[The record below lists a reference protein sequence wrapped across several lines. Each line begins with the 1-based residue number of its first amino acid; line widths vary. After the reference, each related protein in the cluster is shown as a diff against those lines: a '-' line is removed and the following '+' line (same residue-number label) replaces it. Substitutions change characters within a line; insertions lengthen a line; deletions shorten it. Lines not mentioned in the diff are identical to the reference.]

1 MWPTRLFVSRPALVF
16 VALAL
21 IAVAGAIALT
31 TIVQQQFPNIDFP
44 TISVRA
50 SYPGGST
57 TQIRDSIV
65 RPIEDAIAGAP
76 DLDHINTT
84 VQQGQATISA
94 VFSLTSNK
102 TTDLVQVQR
111 RLLVAQSQLPSD
123 MPAPTAGT
131 FDPAQATIVTL
142 GVSSRSLLPGALSA
156 IVTNNIVPDL
166 EQVDGISNVN
176 VGGSVTPAIE
186 VAVNPNTLTSSGLT
200 LNDIVSTISLNNL
213 REPGGIAYLP
223 NRETTIDVRG
233 DVRNAQTVA
242 NLPVFGASP
251 FTSTFGNASYNE
263 PAIPGAPG
271 APVSSSSSQGGAG
284 PAAALPTPAAQ
295 ANNASAT
302 TSAAVPA
309 SASAAPLANASPA
322 AAPFSSAAPTPG
334 TAETFATPTPL
345 ATPSP
350 AATFNPAVA
359 SAIAQTTATAAPSAA
374 PASQQSASVPATSSG
389 GGGYGG
395 PSLSSVNPWQAA
407 ARVIRVGDIASVTD
421 SYEPQRQYSYVGTV
435 PTISLS
441 VQKSTGASE
450 VTAAQNVMKALPGIE
465 GALPALDFRVLNDQ
479 ASYTKQQIWGVFH
492 TLIEAIAITAI
503 VMLFFLR
510 SWRNS
515 IVVLIAIPASLCV
528 TLAAMKAVNFTID
541 TVSLLA
547 MTLIIGILVD
557 DSIVV
562 LENIERHYDNGEAPR
577 EAAIKGRTQIGPAAV
592 VITLVDV
599 VVFLPIAFLPG
610 TVGKF
615 LSEFALVV
623 VVATLTSLCIS
634 FTITPALAGNWS
646 LLSNWKAPKPI
657 ERFAEGFEN
666 LRQWYSHRALPWAL
680 ERPVAIVVV
689 SAVAVV
695 LSISLVPLGAVGF
708 EFIPSVDRGEIFVQ
722 ATYPTGTPLTT
733 VNAAIGQMAA
743 RFGKLP
749 DVASQTALAGGTQS
763 NFGGLLVQGSVGQ
776 IHIFLKPD
784 RKKPTSYWAPVLGRI
799 AGEVAPGAR
808 VVAIPATG
816 TGGGNAQPIDYLVTS
831 TGDSPEVYGAKVAQV
846 LRETPGTA
854 NVNSSAQQLAPQ
866 VDIEFDRDRAR
877 VLGVNIGQAA
887 AAIRAAFGG
896 TLATQFNTARG
907 TKYVQVLYPRAFQ
920 TSLGTVAEIPIRSLG
935 GSLVH
940 IGDVAHFVEDP
951 SEPLLTR
958 VNRETVV
965 HVQSNLAA
973 GATQSIVQK
982 AFQKRLAALHLPS
995 SVSVKANVGGQQ
1007 QNLSDTV
1014 RGMGSALVL
1023 SLLLVYLLMVALY
1036 DSYRLPFIIMF
1047 AVPVA
1052 AVGALTSLAITHQA
1066 LNLFS
1071 LIGTVLLVGLASK
1084 NGILL
1089 VDFAHHMVEN
1099 GMSRHDAMIEAARE
1113 RFRPIIMT
1121 TSAMIAG
1128 MTPIA
1133 LALDAGA
1140 AQRQALGIVVIGG
1153 LISSLLLTLV
1163 LVPVMFMWLGPR
1175 PHRER
1180 RAAMPGTAQP
1190 MPAAV
1195 D

>member
-21 IAVAGAIALT
+21 IAVAGSIALT

-57 TQIRDSIV
+57 TQIRDAIV

-142 GVSSRSLLPGALSA
+142 GVSSRSLSPGALSA

-233 DVRNAQTVA
+233 DVRNAQSVA

-251 FTSTFGNASYNE
+251 FTSTFGNALYNE

-271 APVSSSSSQGGAG
+271 APVSSSSTQGGSGSAAVL
-284 PAAALPTPAAQ
+284 PAPAAQ
-295 ANNASAT
+295 ANNAPAA
-302 TSAAVPA
+302 TSAATPA
-309 SASAAPLANASPA
+309 NSSPPANASTAAAPL
-322 AAPFSSAAPTPG
+322 SSAAPTPG
-334 TAETFATPTPL
+334 TAVTFATPTPL

-359 SAIAQTTATAAPSAA
+359 RAIAQTTSTTAPSAA
-374 PASQQSASVPATSSG
+374 PASQQSASTPATSG

-395 PSLSSVNPWQAA
+395 PSLSSVNPWTAT
-407 ARVIRVGDIASVTD
+407 ARVIRIGDVASVTD

-465 GALPALDFRVLNDQ
+465 GAFPALDFRVLNDQ

-562 LENIERHYDNGEAPR
+562 LENVERHYDNGEAPR

-610 TVGKF
+610 TVGRF

-657 ERFAEGFEN
+657 EGFAEGFEN
-666 LRQWYSHRALPWAL
+666 LRQWYSQRALPWAL
-680 ERPVAIVVV
+680 EHPVGIVVV

-695 LSISLVPLGAVGF
+695 LSILLVPLGAVGF
-708 EFIPSVDRGEIFVQ
+708 EFIPAVDRGEIFVA
-722 ATYPTGTPLTT
+722 ATYPTGTPLAT

-743 RFGKLP
+743 RFEKLP

-776 IHIFLKPD
+776 IHVFLKPN
-784 RKKPTSYWAPVLGRI
+784 RKKSTSYWAPVLGRI

-816 TGGGNAQPIDYLVTS
+816 TGGGNAQPIDYLITS
-831 TGDSPEVYGAKVAQV
+831 TRDSPEVYGAKVAQA

-866 VDIEFDRDRAR
+866 IDIEFDRDRAR

-896 TLATQFNTARG
+896 TLATQFNTSRG

-920 TSLGTVAEIPIRSLG
+920 TSLETVAEIPIRSLG
-935 GSLVH
+935 GSIVH
-940 IGDVAHFVEDP
+940 VGDVAHFVGDP

-965 HVQSNLAA
+965 HVQSNLAS

-982 AFQKRLAALHLPS
+982 AFQARLAALHLPS

-1052 AVGALTSLAITHQA
+1052 AVGALTSLALTHQA

-1089 VDFAHHMVEN
+1089 VDFANHMVER
-1099 GMSRHDAMIEAARE
+1099 GMTRHDAMIEAARE

-1121 TSAMIAG
+1121 TCAMIAG

-1180 RAAMPGTAQP
+1180 RAAAPSAQP

-1195 D
+1195 E

>member
-1 MWPTRLFVSRPALVF
+1 MWPTRLFVLRPALVF
-16 VALAL
+16 VSLAL
-21 IAVAGAIALT
+21 IAVAGAVALA

-44 TISVRA
+44 TVSVRA

-57 TQIRDSIV
+57 TEIRDAIV

-84 VQQGQATISA
+84 VQQGQATIAA

-111 RLLVAQSQLPSD
+111 RLLVAQSELPTD
-123 MPAPTAGT
+123 MPAPTVGT
-131 FDPAQATIVTL
+131 FDPAEATIVTI
-142 GVSSRSLLPGALSA
+142 GVSSKALSSGALSA
-156 IVTNNIVPDL
+156 VVTNNIVPDL
-166 EQVDGISNVN
+166 EQVDGVSNVN
-176 VGGSVTPAIE
+176 VGGLVTPAIE
-186 VAVNPNTLTSSGLT
+186 VQVNPHLLVSSGLT
-200 LNDIVSTISLNNL
+200 LNDIVSTISENNE

-233 DVRNAQTVA
+233 DVTNAPSVA
-242 NLPVFGASP
+242 NLPIFAASA

-263 PAIPGAPG
+263 PALPGSPGAP
-271 APVSSSSSQGGAG
+271 SSESSTESGGAG
-284 PAAALPTPAAQ
+284 TIALPSPAAQSSTAPAAASPIVTP
-295 ANNASAT
+295 
-302 TSAAVPA
+302 
-309 SASAAPLANASPA
+309 APLAS
-322 AAPFSSAAPTPG
+322 SSAAPSLSPSPAA
-334 TAETFATPTPL
+334 TAAGAIATPTPL
-345 ATPSP
+345 
-350 AATFNPAVA
+350 VLA
-359 SAIAQTTATAAPSAA
+359 SAAPIPNLAQAALAQSTATAAPNSAA
-374 PASQQSASVPATSSG
+374 AQAQSPAVSGGSSYAGVSLSNLNPWSAS
-389 GGGYGG
+389 
-395 PSLSSVNPWQAA
+395 
-407 ARVIRVGDIASVTD
+407 ARVVKIGDVASVDD
-421 SYEPQRQYSYVGTV
+421 SFEPQRQYSYVGTV

-441 VQKSTGASE
+441 IQKSTGASE
-450 VTAAQNVMKALPGIE
+450 VTAAQNVME
-465 GALPALDFRVLNDQ
+465 ALPAIERTYPQIAFSILNNQ
-479 ASYTKQQIWGVFH
+479 AAYTKQQIWGVFH
-492 TLIEAIAITAI
+492 TLIEAIAITAV

-510 SWRNS
+510 SWRNAV
-515 IVVLIAIPASLCV
+515 VVLIAIPASLCV
-528 TLAAMKAVNFTID
+528 TLAAMKVVNFTID

-562 LENIERHYDNGEAPR
+562 LENVERHYENGEAPK

-646 LLSNWKAPKPI
+646 LPSRWKAPKPI
-657 ERFAEGFEN
+657 QRFAAGFER
-666 LRQWYSHRALPWAL
+666 LRQWYARRALPWAL
-680 ERPVAIVVV
+680 QRPVAVVTV

-695 LSISLVPLGAVGF
+695 LSLLLVPLGAVGF
-708 EFIPSVDRGEIFVQ
+708 EFMPPIDRGEIFVQ

-733 VNAAIGQMAA
+733 VNAGIAEMAQ
-743 RFGKLP
+743 RFSKLP
-749 DVASQTALAGGTQS
+749 DVDSQTALAGGTQS

-776 IHIFLKPD
+776 IHVFLKTD
-784 RKKPTSYWAPVLGRI
+784 RARPTSFWAPVLGRI
-799 AGEVAPGAR
+799 AGDVAPTAR
-808 VVAIPATG
+808 VVSIPATG

-831 TGDSPEVYGAKVAQV
+831 ADDHPEAYAEKVAQA

-854 NVNSSAQQLAPQ
+854 NVNSSAEKLAPQ
-866 VDIEFDRDRAR
+866 IDIQFDRDRAR
-877 VLGVNIGQAA
+877 VMGINIGQAA

-896 TLATQFNTARG
+896 TLATQFNTTRG

-920 TSLGTVAEIPIRSLG
+920 TSLATVGQIPVRTIGGTLAYV
-935 GSLVH
+935 
-940 IGDVAHFVEDP
+940 GDVARYVEDP
-951 SEPLLTR
+951 SEPLMTR
-958 VNRETVV
+958 VNRQTVV
-965 HVQSNLAA
+965 HVQSNLAP
-973 GATQSIVQK
+973 GAVQSIVQRD
-982 AFQKRLAALHLPS
+982 FSRRLASLDLPS
-995 SVSVKANVGGQQ
+995 TVQVHPNVGGQQ

-1014 RGMGSALVL
+1014 RGMGMALAL
-1023 SLLLVYLLMVALY
+1023 SLLLVYLLMIALY

-1089 VDFAHHMVEN
+1089 VDFANHMVER
-1099 GMSRHDAMIEAARE
+1099 GMSRTDAMIEAARE

-1121 TSAMIAG
+1121 TCAMIAG

-1133 LALDAGA
+1133 LALDPGAG
-1140 AQRQALGIVVIGG
+1140 QRQALGIVVIGG

-1175 PHRER
+1175 P
-1180 RAAMPGTAQP
+1180 RADAEAAAQAP
-1190 MPAAV
+1190 SRLAYSAAGE
-1195 D
+1195 

>member
-1 MWPTRLFVSRPALVF
+1 MWPTRLFVLRPALVF
-16 VALAL
+16 VTLAL
-21 IAVAGAIALT
+21 VAVAGAMSLM

-44 TISVRA
+44 TVSIRA

-57 TQIRDSIV
+57 TQIRDSVV

-76 DLDHINTT
+76 DLDHINST
-84 VQQGQATISA
+84 VQQGQATITA

-142 GVSSRSLLPGALSA
+142 GVSSRSLSPGALSA
-156 IVTNNIVPDL
+156 IVANNIVPDL

-176 VGGSVTPAIE
+176 VGGSLTPAIE
-186 VAVNPNTLTSSGLT
+186 VAVNPNTLMSSGLT
-200 LNDIVSTISLNNL
+200 LNDIVSTISLNNQ
-213 REPGGIAYLP
+213 RAPGGIAYLP

-233 DVRNAQTVA
+233 DVRNVQTVA
-242 NLPVFGASP
+242 DLPVFGASP

-263 PAIPGAPG
+263 PAILGAPG
-271 APVSSSSSQGGAG
+271 APASASSAQSGAG
-284 PAAALPTPAAQ
+284 AAAPASTPAAQ
-295 ANNASAT
+295 SNAVSPVVNAAAIAT
-302 TSAAVPA
+302 
-309 SASAAPLANASPA
+309 AAPIAGASPA
-322 AAPFSSAAPTPG
+322 PVAFSSAASG
-334 TAETFATPTPL
+334 TAVAVATPTPL

-350 AATFNPAVA
+350 AATFNPVVT
-359 SAIAQTTATAAPSAA
+359 SAIVRTTATVAPSAA
-374 PASQQSASVPATSSG
+374 PAAQSASTTSG
-389 GGGYGG
+389 GSSYGG
-395 PSLSSVNPWQAA
+395 PSLSSVNPWTAT
-407 ARVIRVGDIASVTD
+407 ARVIRVGDVAGVTD

-435 PTISLS
+435 PTISLG

-465 GALPALDFRVLNDQ
+465 RAFPALDFKILNNQ
-479 ASYTKQQIWGVFH
+479 AAYTKQQIWGVFH

-515 IVVLIAIPASLCV
+515 VVVLIAIPASLCV
-528 TLAAMKAVNFTID
+528 TLTAMRIANFTID

-562 LENIERHYDNGEAPR
+562 LENIGRHHDNGEPPR
-577 EAAIKGRTQIGPAAV
+577 TAAIKGRTQIGPAAV

-623 VVATLTSLCIS
+623 VVATLTSLAVS

-646 LLSNWKAPKPI
+646 LLSKWNAPKPI
-657 ERFAEGFEN
+657 EQFAAGFEN
-666 LRQWYSHRALPWAL
+666 LRQWYSRRALPWAL
-680 ERPVAIVVV
+680 RRPVAIVVV
-689 SAVAVV
+689 CAVAVV
-695 LSISLVPLGAVGF
+695 LSILLIPLGAVGF
-708 EFIPSVDRGEIFVQ
+708 EFIPPVDRGEVFVQ
-722 ATYPTGTPLTT
+722 ATYPTGTPLAT
-733 VNAAIGQMAA
+733 VDAAIAVMAA
-743 RFGKLP
+743 RFQKLP
-749 DVASQTALAGGTQS
+749 DVESQTALAGGTQS
-763 NFGGLLVQGSVGQ
+763 NFGGLIVQGSVGQ
-776 IHIFLKPD
+776 IHVFLKPD
-784 RKKPTSYWAPVLGRI
+784 RARPTSYWAPVLGRI
-799 AGEVAPGAR
+799 AGEVAPSAR

-831 TGDSPEVYGAKVAQV
+831 TRDSPESYAAKVAQA
-846 LRETPGTA
+846 LRATPGTA
-854 NVNSSAQQLAPQ
+854 NVNSSAQHLAPQ
-866 VDIEFDRDRAR
+866 IDINFDRDRAR

-896 TLATQFNTARG
+896 ALATQFNTARG
-907 TKYVQVLYPRAFQ
+907 TKYVQVLYPRAYQ
-920 TSLGTVAEIPIRSLG
+920 TSIATVSEIPIRTLG
-935 GSLVH
+935 GTLAR
-940 IGDVAHFVEDP
+940 IGDIARYVQNP

-965 HVQSNLAA
+965 HVQSNLAP
-973 GATQSIVQK
+973 GAVQSIVQRD
-982 AFQKRLAALHLPS
+982 FLRRLADLHLPTY
-995 SVSVKANVGGQQ
+995 VSVKANVGGQQ

-1014 RGMGSALVL
+1014 RGMGAALML
-1023 SLLLVYLLMVALY
+1023 SLMLVYLLMVALY

-1052 AVGALTSLAITHQA
+1052 AVGALTSLALTHQT

-1089 VDFAHHMVEN
+1089 VDFANHMVER
-1099 GMSRHDAMIEAARE
+1099 GMGRRDAMIEAARE

-1121 TSAMIAG
+1121 TCAMIAG

-1133 LALDAGA
+1133 LALDTGA
-1140 AQRQALGIVVIGG
+1140 AQRQALGVVVIGG

-1175 PHRER
+1175 PSGEPKTIAR
-1180 RAAMPGTAQP
+1180 PAQP
-1190 MPAAV
+1190 VPVGAEV
-1195 D
+1195 R

>member
-1 MWPTRLFVSRPALVF
+1 MWPTRLFVTRPALVF

-21 IAVAGAIALT
+21 IAVAGGIALS

-57 TQIRDSIV
+57 TEIRDAIV

-111 RLLVAQSQLPSD
+111 RILVAQSELPSD
-123 MPAPTAGT
+123 MPAPTVGT
-131 FDPAQATIVTL
+131 FDPAEATIVTL
-142 GVSSRSLLPGALSA
+142 GVSSSSLAPGALSG
-156 IVTNNIVPDL
+156 IVTNNVVPDI
-166 EQVDGISNVN
+166 EQIDGVSNVN
-176 VGGSVTPAIE
+176 VGGALTPAIE
-186 VAVNPNTLTSSGLT
+186 VQVDPNKLISSGLT
-200 LNDIVSTISLNNL
+200 LDDIVSTISGNNT

-233 DVRNAQTVA
+233 DVRNAATVA
-242 NLPVFGASP
+242 GLPIFAASA
-251 FTSTFGNASYNE
+251 FTSTFGNASYKE
-263 PAIPGAPG
+263 PALPGSPGAPAG
-271 APVSSSSSQGGAG
+271 TAGTASAAGGGATTVS
-284 PAAALPTPAAQ
+284 AASPAAQ
-295 ANNASAT
+295 AASVSSTAATSAPASAT
-302 TSAAVPA
+302 SGSSANAAAPAITPVPNAVPA
-309 SASAAPLANASPA
+309 TPAPVV
-322 AAPFSSAAPTPG
+322 
-334 TAETFATPTPL
+334 TPL
-345 ATPSP
+345 AT
-350 AATFNPAVA
+350 AA
-359 SAIAQTTATAAPSAA
+359 SAMPNLAAQIIAQTSAVPAASAA
-374 PASQQSASVPATSSG
+374 SGASSSESAAATGSYGGFTLASLNPWTASARLVDVASVA
-389 GGGYGG
+389 
-395 PSLSSVNPWQAA
+395 
-407 ARVIRVGDIASVTD
+407 DVTD

-435 PTISLS
+435 PTISLG

-450 VTAAQNVMKALPGIE
+450 VTAAQNVARALPGIE
-465 GALPALDFRVLNDQ
+465 RTYPALTFKVLNDQ
-479 ASYTKQQIWGVFH
+479 AAYTKQQIWGVFH

-503 VMLFFLR
+503 VMLFFLK

-528 TLAAMKAVNFTID
+528 TLAAMKIVNFTID

-562 LENIERHYDNGEAPR
+562 LENVERHHQNGEPPK

-623 VVATLTSLCIS
+623 VTATLTSLAIS

-646 LLSNWKAPKPI
+646 LFSKWKAPKPI
-657 ERFAEGFEN
+657 AKFADGFERV
-666 LRQWYSHRALPWAL
+666 RQWYATRALPWAL
-680 ERPVAIVVV
+680 RRGRLVAAV
-689 SAVAVV
+689 SAIAVV
-695 LSISLVPLGAVGF
+695 LSLLLVPLGAVGF
-708 EFIPSVDRGEIFVQ
+708 EFMPPVDRGEIFVQ

-733 VNAAIGQMAA
+733 VNAAIASMAA
-743 RFGKLP
+743 SFAKLP
-749 DVASQTALAGGTQS
+749 DVQTQTALAGGTQS
-763 NFGGLLVQGSVGQ
+763 NFGGMLVQGSVGQ
-776 IHIFLKPD
+776 IHVFLKD
-784 RKKPTSYWAPVLGRI
+784 NRRRPTSYWAPVLGRI
-799 AGEVAPGAR
+799 ASGIAPNAR
-808 VVAIPATG
+808 IVSIPATG
-816 TGGGNAQPIDYLVTS
+816 AGGGNSQPIDYLVTS
-831 TGDSPEVYGAKVAQV
+831 TDDHPEVWAAKVAEA
-846 LRETPGTA
+846 LRATPGTA
-854 NVNSSAQQLAPQ
+854 NVNSSAEKLAPQ
-866 VDIEFDRDRAR
+866 IDIEFDRDRAR
-877 VLGVNIGQAA
+877 ALGVNIGQAA

-920 TSLGTVAEIPIRSLG
+920 TSLSQVSAIPVRTIG
-935 GSLVH
+935 GSLTY
-940 IGDVAHFVEDP
+940 IGDVANYVSDP
-951 SEPLLTR
+951 SDPLMTR

-965 HVQSNLAA
+965 HVQSNLAP
-973 GATQSIVQK
+973 GATQSIVQRNFTRRLK
-982 AFQKRLAALHLPS
+982 ALDLPS
-995 SVSVKANVGGQQ
+995 SVTVKANVGGQQ

-1014 RGMGSALVL
+1014 RGMGVSLML

-1089 VDFAHHMVEN
+1089 VDFANHMVER
-1099 GMSRHDAMIEAARE
+1099 GMNRADAMIEAARE
-1113 RFRPIIMT
+1113 RFRPIVMT

-1133 LALDAGA
+1133 LALDPGSS
-1140 AQRQALGIVVIGG
+1140 QRQALGIVVIGG
-1153 LISSLLLTLV
+1153 LVSSLLLTLV
-1163 LVPVMFMWLGPR
+1163 LVPVMFMWLGPKPR
-1175 PHRER
+1175 GSTAKAPASRELQYS
-1180 RAAMPGTAQP
+1180 AAGS
-1190 MPAAV
+1190 
-1195 D
+1195 